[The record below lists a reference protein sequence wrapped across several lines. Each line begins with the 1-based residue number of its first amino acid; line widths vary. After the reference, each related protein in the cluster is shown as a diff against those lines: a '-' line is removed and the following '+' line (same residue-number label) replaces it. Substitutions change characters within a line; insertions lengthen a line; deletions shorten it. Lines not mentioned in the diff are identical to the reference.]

1 MGHPAAATTKNTTTT
16 TVAAIWIRVVLPVFS
31 LSPLPLLSQA
41 AAAAAHSMGPPQLA
55 ITSRSDVYCAVRF

>member
-1 MGHPAAATTKNTTTT
+1 MGHPAAATTKNTT

-31 LSPLPLLSQA
+31 LSPLSQ